1 MSQLDDFK
9 QAFMEEATR
18 GPDDITRAFYK
29 QRDIENKDDDAIRMQ
44 KYFSEHP
51 VLYRLN
57 EILRPGNV
65 NPAAQQAREEMGMGL
80 KPTMA
85 GKLGQLGGA
94 LSYDVLHDKTRN
106 LYWLLNAAQATGS
119 VINELGVSAV
129 NPDLFGS
136 RAVRYPDDSPVPYEN
151 KIALSQ
157 IESDLDGAPLAQPQS
172 KNNPTLVANSNIRK
186 GRDGEARLRNYRSGT
201 VAALGVPA
209 GFAINQGLGLM
220 TPFGGYEGYEAVI
233 PDEND
238 PTKTKNAVGEV
249 AAKYFMGRTGNLL
262 PYDEFKKVRPD
273 VSKDEYMRYKAFKF
287 DKEGDLNPF
296 DDGQM
301 TLPTGIIKTTADGI
315 HGAEVQFLGRSLPV
329 NTALIPFAGAVA
341 GTMAGVKK
349 RIPNEIKAQGREAS
363 ERYVDRNAG
372 RRGLIGGTIGL
383 AASSALGNLLEGERR
398 RRNQAENEKQQ
409 QL

>member
-80 KPTMA
+80 KQSMA

-136 RAVRYPDDSPVPYEN
+136 RAVRYPDGSTVPYEN

-157 IESDLDGAPLAQPQS
+157 IESELDGAPLAQATN
-172 KNNPTLVANSNIRK
+172 KNNPTLVANSNVRK

-201 VAALGVPA
+201 VAALEYLQDLYQPRPR
-209 GFAINQGLGLM
+209 LM

-238 PTKTKNAVGEV
+238 
-249 AAKYFMGRTGNLL
+249 
-262 PYDEFKKVRPD
+262 
-273 VSKDEYMRYKAFKF
+273 
-287 DKEGDLNPF
+287 
-296 DDGQM
+296 
-301 TLPTGIIKTTADGI
+301 
-315 HGAEVQFLGRSLPV
+315 
-329 NTALIPFAGAVA
+329 LIRQR
-341 GTMAGVKK
+341 M
-349 RIPNEIKAQGREAS
+349 Q
-363 ERYVDRNAG
+363 
-372 RRGLIGGTIGL
+372 
-383 AASSALGNLLEGERR
+383 
-398 RRNQAENEKQQ
+398 
-409 QL
+409 

>member
-18 GPDDITRAFYK
+18 GPDDITRAFYR

-85 GKLGQLGGA
+85 GRLGQLGGA

-106 LYWLLNAAQATGS
+106 LYWLLNAAQAAGS

-136 RAVRYPDDSPVPYEN
+136 RAVRYPDGSTVDFEDKV
-151 KIALSQ
+151 ALSQ
-157 IESDLDGAPLAQPQS
+157 IESELDGAPLAQPTNA
-172 KNNPTLVANSNIRK
+172 KNPTLVANSNVRK

-220 TPFGGYEGYEAVI
+220 TPFGGYEGYEAVV
-233 PDEND
+233 PSDDD
-238 PTKTKNAVGEV
+238 PTKTKNAVAEV

-296 DDGQM
+296 DDGQV
-301 TLPTGIIKTTADGI
+301 TLPTGIIKATTEGI
-315 HGAEVQFLGRSLPV
+315 HGPEVQFLGRSLPV

-349 RIPNEIKAQGREAS
+349 RIPNEIKAQGKEAS
-363 ERYVDRNAG
+363 DRYVDRNAG

>member
-18 GPDDITRAFYK
+18 GPDDITRAFYR

-80 KPTMA
+80 KQSMA

-106 LYWLLNAAQATGS
+106 LYWLLNAAQAAGS

-136 RAVRYPDDSPVPYEN
+136 RAVRYPDGSTVPYEN

-157 IESDLDGAPLAQPQS
+157 IESELDGAPLAQPTNT
-172 KNNPTLVANSNIRK
+172 KNPTLVANSNVRK

-220 TPFGGYEGYEAVI
+220 TPFGGYEGYEAVV
-233 PDEND
+233 PSDDD
-238 PTKTKNAVGEV
+238 PTKTKNAVAEV

-296 DDGQM
+296 DDGQV
-301 TLPTGIIKTTADGI
+301 TLPTGIIKATTEGI
-315 HGAEVQFLGRSLPV
+315 HGPEVQFLGRSLPV

-349 RIPNEIKAQGREAS
+349 RIPTEIKAQGKEAMDL
-363 ERYVDRNAG
+363 YVDRNAG

>member
-44 KYFSEHP
+44 KYFAEHP

-57 EILRPGNV
+57 EILRPDKV
-65 NPAAQQAREEMGMGL
+65 NPAARQAREEMGMGL
-80 KPTMA
+80 KQSMA

-106 LYWLLNAAQATGS
+106 LYWLLNAAQAAGS

-136 RAVRYPDDSPVPYEN
+136 RAVRYPDGSPVPYEN

-157 IESDLDGAPLAQPQS
+157 IESELDGAPLAQPTN
-172 KNNPTLVANSNIRK
+172 KNNPTLVANSNVRK

-238 PTKTKNAVGEV
+238 PTKTKNAVAEV

-301 TLPTGIIKTTADGI
+301 TLPTGIIKTTTEGI
-315 HGAEVQFLGRSLPV
+315 HGPEVQFLGRSLPV

-349 RIPNEIKAQGREAS
+349 RTPKGEDPVK
-363 ERYVDRNAG
+363 YVDRNAG